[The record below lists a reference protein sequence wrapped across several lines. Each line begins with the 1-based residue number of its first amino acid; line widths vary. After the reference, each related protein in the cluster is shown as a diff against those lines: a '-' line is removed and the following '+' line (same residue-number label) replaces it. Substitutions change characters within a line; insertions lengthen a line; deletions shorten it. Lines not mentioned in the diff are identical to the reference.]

1 MSRDNISIRY
11 RGGGAEQETIPHVLS
26 EEKLKF
32 QDSCFEQKTVRNLRR
47 KKYGPF

>member
-11 RGGGAEQETIPHVLS
+11 RGQSEQETIPHVLS

-32 QDSCFEQKTVRNLRR
+32 QDSCFEQKAVRNLHR
-47 KKYGPF
+47 KK